1 MTWAS
6 QGPRDPHG
14 CWRPGVSGNPKGR
27 PRGSKDRRPRRRPD
41 PERATEWTEQDWHV
55 FYRRIFR
62 EAQGV
67 PDEKHG
73 AAFAECTALWLLLNP
88 PAHRPGLCPKCGRGF
103 NAPRSSLNGAPI
115 RVDGARVHWVCLP
128 WFLWARHDAAKAAL
142 ERLGIRGGA

>member
-55 FYRRIFR
+55 FYRRIFQ

-73 AAFAECTALWLLLNP
+73 AAFA
-88 PAHRPGLCPKCGRGF
+88 
-103 NAPRSSLNGAPI
+103 API
-115 RVDGARVHWVCLP
+115 RVDGAWVHWVCLP